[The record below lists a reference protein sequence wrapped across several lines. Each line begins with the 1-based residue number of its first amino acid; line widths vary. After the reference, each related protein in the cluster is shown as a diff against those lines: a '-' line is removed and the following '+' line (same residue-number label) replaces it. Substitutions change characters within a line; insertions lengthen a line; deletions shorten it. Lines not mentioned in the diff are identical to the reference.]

1 MITLAYHPLF
11 PDLIPNA
18 SVAAYYNNFTTT
30 PFLKQLILS
39 LKTEKTI
46 TVKNATLAVALNK
59 AWRNSGFPE
68 SGAAL

>member
-18 SVAAYYNNFTTT
+18 SVAAHAYYNNFTTT

-39 LKTEKTI
+39 LKMEKTI

-59 AWRNSGFPE
+59 A
-68 SGAAL
+68 